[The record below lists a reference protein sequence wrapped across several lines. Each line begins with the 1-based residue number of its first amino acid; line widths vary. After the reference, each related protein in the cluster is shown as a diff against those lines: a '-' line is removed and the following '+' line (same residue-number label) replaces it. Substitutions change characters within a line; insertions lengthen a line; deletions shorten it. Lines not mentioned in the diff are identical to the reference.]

1 MKQTDC
7 PWRRPWGVIESDQF
21 FRFRL
26 LSLLSS
32 PISAGRIV
40 VLSALVAWIGGPAQA
55 ATWYFYVQNSSRSAI
70 TRLET
75 REKSGSWGQFDL
87 DGGIAAGQKVR
98 IDWAK
103 STDNED
109 CKQSIRATFADGTT
123 SEPAVFDFCDD
134 LNTPIV
140 FSD

>member
-1 MKQTDC
+1 MSFK
-7 PWRRPWGVIESDQF
+7 SF
-21 FRFRL
+21 FTT
-26 LSLLSS
+26 
-32 PISAGRIV
+32 AGWTAA
-40 VLSALVAWIGGPAQA
+40 LSALVACSVAPAQA
-55 ATWYFYVQNSSRSAI
+55 GGWYFYVQNSSKSAI
-70 TRLET
+70 TRLEV
-75 REKSGSWGQFDL
+75 REKGGSWGQFNL

-109 CKQSIRATFADGTT
+109 CKQSIRASFADGTS
-123 SEPAVFDFCDD
+123 SEPTTFDFCDD